1 MTGAR
6 VVLLVEDEKLVRTL
20 VERYLGG
27 LGYTVMAAED
37 GKDALRLL
45 EEREVEI
52 DAIVTDVVMPDMSGP
67 DLVDRIGPELGWPL
81 VVFMSGYT
89 DTEVRL
95 SGGRME
101 FLSKPF
107 PLPVLGEILS
117 RAFTA
122 A

>member
-20 VERYLGG
+20 VERYLAG

-37 GKDALRLL
+37 GKEAMRLL

-67 DLVDRIGPELGWPL
+67 DLVDTIGPELGWPL

-89 DTEVRL
+89 DDEDRQ
-95 SGGRME
+95 GG
-101 FLSKPF
+101 
-107 PLPVLGEILS
+107 
-117 RAFTA
+117 
-122 A
+122 

>member
-6 VVLLVEDEKLVRTL
+6 VVLLVEDEQLVRDL
-20 VERYLGG
+20 VDRYLGG
-27 LGYTVMAAED
+27 LGYSVLAAQD

-45 EEREVEI
+45 GEREVDI
-52 DAIVTDVVMPDMSGP
+52 DAIVTDVVMPDISGP

-81 VVFMSGYT
+81 VIFMSGYT
-89 DTEVRL
+89 DTELRL

-107 PLPVLGEILS
+107 ALPALAEILN
-117 RAFTA
+117 RAFTTA
-122 A
+122 